1 MLPLALAALAT
12 PLPPTAAGWR
22 VPALVRP
29 SWTTPPRAYRAP
41 LALYTSDACV
51 GHQPSSRTKPHP
63 EQPERLA
70 NLLRALQHGQGAVLA
85 SPQLGSSAS
94 SGRIWRL
101 WAVWHCQGEASPATA
116 SGARASRLPEPP
128 ISPPLTMQA
137 LRTKWEPEFGARMLV
152 REPRADVTDAQLL
165 RVHTL
170 AHTAKV
176 ELALSAAKGMQ
187 RVNLDSDTIASPGTR
202 AAARRAAGLVVA
214 AVDEVMQPV
223 LTLTLALV
231 LTLTLAL
238 TQP

>member
-1 MLPLALAALAT
+1 
-12 PLPPTAAGWR
+12 
-22 VPALVRP
+22 
-29 SWTTPPRAYRAP
+29 
-41 LALYTSDACV
+41 
-51 GHQPSSRTKPHP
+51 
-63 EQPERLA
+63 
-70 NLLRALQHGQGAVLA
+70 
-85 SPQLGSSAS
+85 
-94 SGRIWRL
+94 
-101 WAVWHCQGEASPATA
+101 
-116 SGARASRLPEPP
+116 
-128 ISPPLTMQA
+128 
-137 LRTKWEPEFGARMLV
+137 MLV

-223 LTLTLALV
+223 LTLTLALT

-238 TQP
+238 TLTLTPTLTPTPTL

>member
-1 MLPLALAALAT
+1 
-12 PLPPTAAGWR
+12 
-22 VPALVRP
+22 
-29 SWTTPPRAYRAP
+29 
-41 LALYTSDACV
+41 
-51 GHQPSSRTKPHP
+51 
-63 EQPERLA
+63 
-70 NLLRALQHGQGAVLA
+70 
-85 SPQLGSSAS
+85 
-94 SGRIWRL
+94 
-101 WAVWHCQGEASPATA
+101 
-116 SGARASRLPEPP
+116 
-128 ISPPLTMQA
+128 MQA

-223 LTLTLALV
+223 LTLTLALA
-231 LTLTLAL
+231 LTLPLPLTPTLTRQRPAGR
-238 TQP
+238 TAGRYCCRRHRRQAADQPEE